1 MYKILIL
8 LIVINFESLAKNF
21 CIIENLKD
29 FDIKKINCDNK
40 DFIFGYLKFNSKK
53 KNLDYVI
60 DNEKNIN
67 IVKKHYI
74 NINKFIDD
82 LCYVDNY
89 LKIKEIINFDKK
101 KKKFKVVLVVSCRIK
116 K

>member
-53 KNLDYVI
+53 KI
-60 DNEKNIN
+60 
-67 IVKKHYI
+67 
-74 NINKFIDD
+74 
-82 LCYVDNY
+82 
-89 LKIKEIINFDKK
+89 
-101 KKKFKVVLVVSCRIK
+101 
-116 K
+116 